1 MEQAKARDVAA
12 LQLPA
17 SKGLAIPAA
26 PDIQILPQQDKRKYI
41 IVPYRAATD
50 RRITPA
56 QMRVLQIVCSYC
68 NKAGITWA
76 SQARMAQDLG
86 IKRQTFSN
94 TLKKLKQLGYVRVEG
109 RAWKSTRGATL
120 RVMFDP
126 TQSLTDI
133 LATIND
139 PECIP
144 PEFKPDRPIYTEEDL
159 MPAKKK
165 QLQQKHS
172 VNHESMPTLT
182 TPETAQTERIGF
194 DDAVRVAFRYVVNVD
209 ENALRWLGLA
219 LELGCTRSMLETCS
233 REGDPVAAIK
243 VLVTRLDAACR

>member
-1 MEQAKARDVAA
+1 MAHPERGNAQD

-26 PDIQILPQQDKRKYI
+26 PDIQILPNQDKRKYI
-41 IVPYRAATD
+41 IVPYRAASD

-76 SQARMAQDLG
+76 SQGRMAQDLG
-86 IKRQTFSN
+86 ISRQTFSN

-109 RAWKSTRGATL
+109 RGWKATRGDTL

-126 TQSLTDI
+126 DQSLTDI

-144 PEFKPDRPIYTEEDL
+144 PERRPERPIYTEEDL

-165 QLQQKHS
+165 QLQQKYNI
-172 VNHESMPTLT
+172 NHESIDTPTV
-182 TPETAQTERIGF
+182 PEVAQTERISL
-194 DDAVRVAFRYVVNVD
+194 DEAVRVAYCRVVNVD
-209 ENALRWLGLA
+209 ENALRWLALA
-219 LELGCTRSMLETCS
+219 LELGCSRSMLETCS
-233 REGDPVAAIK
+233 REGDPVAAVK
-243 VLVTRLDAACR
+243 VLVARLDRACR